1 VVCPRCGNNVSDGE
15 ASCPNCGADLDRGS
29 RDLESGSDN
38 LRKMSEELQ
47 AVTSSTRIVP
57 SGERLADR
65 FEVGEL
71 VGEGPFGQVY
81 RATDELAEA
90 KVALKVFAADL
101 LTTPPEEES
110 FLRATASAR
119 KMTQRNVVRLH
130 DSGIA
135 NGHPWVSMQYL
146 EGLSLRKTLRM
157 RERKDERFDL
167 QEAEPLVSQVTMAVQ
182 HIGRET
188 PVGDLKPSNIFFL
201 PDLVKV
207 SDGYLLSALP
217 PERFVERLD
226 ESRYLAPEIRR
237 APEEADRSSDVYSL
251 GMILG
256 EMMFGPDYSPGSTDF
271 VAERDRQL
279 DRLCRRATAEDPA
292 ERYDNLEVLSEDF
305 STLVDTGQL
314 LERSTGR
321 EAGPMG
327 GAPGEPPADPAA
339 GVPSDEMATREYDR
353 EGGEHPPVAPE
364 SAPHEGAET
373 AANPGGATSSRSTP
387 ASSRSTPESAE
398 PRRSAGQADGDERTK
413 SPGLFVLAGL
423 SVIGLLAVGIALYV
437 NSDADGGAGDEE
449 VVSAPKDENQ
459 QSKGAAESGEQQ
471 KKADDGLADALAQAG
486 GTVEAAVGDAGNSA
500 GEAVEDARES
510 NDEETAD
517 EQSKQLAAKGEAD
530 EGDEHE
536 RESGAVSGSSA
547 EETSTGSTAAAA
559 GSEDKTDESGE
570 REATEETSE
579 SAVGS
584 AESADKDDGRGGKAG
599 DCPGSMIRL
608 EAEDIYCIDR
618 YEFPGA
624 GSKPRTNVTWFEAK
638 SLCEDQGKR
647 LCTLREWRRS
657 CGSKYPWGG
666 SWDPNKCNTADE
678 AGFGRS
684 LRPTGKQKSCRS
696 YSGTYDMVGNAFEWT
711 KNQQVAG
718 GGFRSGPET
727 ASCRY
732 SSPKEPGSSSP
743 AIGFRCCADPG

>member
-1 VVCPRCGNNVSDGE
+1 MVCPRCGNNVSDGE
-15 ASCPNCGADLDRGS
+15 TSCPNCGADLDGGS

-101 LTTPPEEES
+101 LETPPEDES
-110 FLRATASAR
+110 FLQATASAR

-157 RERKDERFDL
+157 RERKDERFEL
-167 QEAEPLVSQVTMAVQ
+167 KEAEPLVSQVTMAVQ

-217 PERFVERLD
+217 PDRFVERLD
-226 ESRYLAPEIRR
+226 DSRYLAPEVRR
-237 APEEADRSSDVYSL
+237 APEEAGRASDVYSL
-251 GMILG
+251 GVILG
-256 EMMFGPDYSPGSTDF
+256 EMMFGPDYSPGSSDF

-314 LERSTGR
+314 LERSTSR
-321 EAGPMG
+321 EAGPMA

-353 EGGEHPPVAPE
+353 EGGEHPPVPPD
-364 SAPHEGAET
+364 SAPNQGAE
-373 AANPGGATSSRSTP
+373 AASKPGGPGSSSSRP
-387 ASSRSTPESAE
+387 APASAE
-398 PRRSAGQADGDERTK
+398 PRRSAGQTDGDERTT

-423 SVIGLLAVGIALYV
+423 SVVGLLAVGITMYV
-437 NSDADGGAGDEE
+437 NSDAGGGASDEE

-459 QSKGAAESGEQQ
+459 QPPGAAESRDDQ
-471 KKADDGLADALAQAG
+471 KRATDGLSDALARAG
-486 GTVEAAVGDAGNSA
+486 GTVEAAIGDAGGTA
-500 GEAVEDARES
+500 EQAVDDADES
-510 NDEETAD
+510 TDEETAE
-517 EQSKQLAAKGEAD
+517 EQPKQVAARGEAD
-530 EGDEHE
+530 GGDE
-536 RESGAVSGSSA
+536 REPESASGSSD
-547 EETSTGSTAAAA
+547 EETSTASTAAAT
-559 GSEDKTDESGE
+559 GSEDDPDGSGE
-570 REATEETSE
+570 REAAEEASE

-584 AESADKDDGRGGKAG
+584 AESADEDDGRGGKAG

-608 EAEDIYCIDR
+608 EAEDTYCIDR

-666 SWDPNKCNTADE
+666 SWDPNQCNTADE

-696 YSGTYDMVGNAFEWT
+696 YSGAYDMVGNAFEWT
-711 KNQQVAG
+711 SDQKVAG